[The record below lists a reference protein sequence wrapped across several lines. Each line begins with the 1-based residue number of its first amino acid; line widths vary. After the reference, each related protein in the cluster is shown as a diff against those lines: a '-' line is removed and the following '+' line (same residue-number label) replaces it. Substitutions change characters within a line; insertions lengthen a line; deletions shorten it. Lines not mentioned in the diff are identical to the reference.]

1 MAGAIRGAPSD
12 RIESTVD
19 TGLARRWVRRTALS
33 VVIMSVVAIQPVL
46 AQSDPICEA
55 DNLPGMIEGFFQL
68 TIALGIIGFVIVW
81 QADALLEMFTL
92 DPQAKKS
99 LEQHKTTALKSTVVL
114 LVLGPLYTVAGSIMN
129 LPLADCVNLA
139 PW

>member
-1 MAGAIRGAPSD
+1 M
-12 RIESTVD
+12 
-19 TGLARRWVRRTALS
+19 LAL
-33 VVIMSVVAIQPVL
+33 VILAVVAVQPVL

-68 TIALGIIGFVIVW
+68 TTGLGIIGFVIVW
-81 QADALLEMFTL
+81 QADALMELFTV
-92 DPQAKKS
+92 DQGAKKR